1 MFSNKNKFYFPC
13 PDYGTRLQIFK
24 AMIKKY
30 GGYLLSEALKLG
42 FRKNTK
48 KVWLHTC
55 SLDHKHAL
63 KNYLGRGMKIFKS
76 ESINLDIN

>member
-1 MFSNKNKFYFPC
+1 
-13 PDYGTRLQIFK
+13 
-24 AMIKKY
+24 
-30 GGYLLSEALKLG
+30 LSEALKFG

-76 ESINLDIN
+76 ETINLDIS

>member
-1 MFSNKNKFYFPC
+1 MTFKNQKEEVIEIELTS
-13 PDYGTRLQIFK
+13 YGK
-24 AMIKKY
+24 
-30 GGYLLSEALKLG
+30 YLLSEALKLG

-76 ESINLDIN
+76 ESINLDIS

>member
-1 MFSNKNKFYFPC
+1 MNEDNDFNDLDKEFN
-13 PDYGTRLQIFK
+13 
-24 AMIKKY
+24 
-30 GGYLLSEALKLG
+30 LLSEALKLG

-48 KVWLHTC
+48 QVWLHTC

-76 ESINLDIN
+76 ETINLDIN

>member
-1 MFSNKNKFYFPC
+1 MVH
-13 PDYGTRLQIFK
+13 I
-24 AMIKKY
+24 
-30 GGYLLSEALKLG
+30 LSEALKLG